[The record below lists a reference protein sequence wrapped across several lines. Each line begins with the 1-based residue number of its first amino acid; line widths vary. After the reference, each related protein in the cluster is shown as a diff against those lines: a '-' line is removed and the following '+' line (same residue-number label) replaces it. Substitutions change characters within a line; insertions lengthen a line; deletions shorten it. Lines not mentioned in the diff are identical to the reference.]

1 MRAAIVSGMVTRDAP
16 VSYWP
21 IFFHV
26 LSNSQL
32 GPDSLSFLKW
42 RVLEKCLLPFI
53 LTCIAEYLL
62 RYDFFFQIVIATPG
76 RLIDVLGKYLLHI
89 SHERILAR

>member
-1 MRAAIVSGMVTRDAP
+1 MRAAIVSGMVTKDAP

-21 IFFHV
+21 IFFRV
-26 LSNSQL
+26 PSNSPRSLCKSSL

-42 RVLEKCLLPFI
+42 RVVEKCLLPFM

-62 RYDFFFQIVIATPG
+62 RYNFFF
-76 RLIDVLGKYLLHI
+76 RLSLLH
-89 SHERILAR
+89 LVV

>member
-26 LSNSQL
+26 PSNS
-32 GPDSLSFLKW
+32 
-42 RVLEKCLLPFI
+42 
-53 LTCIAEYLL
+53 
-62 RYDFFFQIVIATPG
+62 
-76 RLIDVLGKYLLHI
+76 
-89 SHERILAR
+89 